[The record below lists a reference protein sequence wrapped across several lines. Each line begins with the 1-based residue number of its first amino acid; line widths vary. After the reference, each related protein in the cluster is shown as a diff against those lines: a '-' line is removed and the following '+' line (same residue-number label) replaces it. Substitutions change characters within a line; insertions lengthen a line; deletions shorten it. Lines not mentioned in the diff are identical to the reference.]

1 MKNAI
6 QNKTPIIIELLP
18 NRDVSYIGI
27 CLKES
32 YEVFILIGLNED
44 CQEYDGIIILR
55 SQEIEEYRYLDNE
68 ELSKIKNNIHHKFV
82 DMLPLDKMNTFHECL
97 DILKEKELI
106 AIYTADD
113 DESYYVGKIKLL
125 SDDYVIID
133 LIDEDAKWLESQR
146 IAVKDITYIGFDSS
160 YEKQLIDKIK

>member
-44 CQEYDGIIILR
+44 CQEYDGIIILH

-68 ELSKIKNNIHHKFV
+68 ELSKIKNNNYHEFV
-82 DMLPLDKMNTFHECL
+82 DILPLDKMNTFHECL

-106 AIYTADD
+106 AIYTAED
-113 DESYYVGKIKLL
+113 DESYYVGKIKIL
-125 SDDYVIID
+125 SNNNVIFE
-133 LIDEDAKWLESQR
+133 LIDEDSKWLKPKS
-146 IAVKDITYIGFDSS
+146 IAIKDITYIGLDSN
-160 YEKQLIDKIK
+160 YDKQLVDKIK